1 MNSNIMK
8 VVCYAYHCD
17 EMSISWAM
25 TSKISIGTNLRWE
38 QLIDINGCE
47 QRRTTYRHIHDQDQT
62 GYHHILHSLSRF
74 QLHWLPAHQQ
84 TSQMF
89 KRHLSQAFCED
100 IAKLVLGVNLNQL
113 YFLGLV
119 CHVLPEPMV
128 LYCIMLGTRSESS
141 WFHLAQGQSSNVV
154 LMNAYVYVGY
164 ESCFGMSSSNMWI
177 KCI

>member
-1 MNSNIMK
+1 
-8 VVCYAYHCD
+8 
-17 EMSISWAM
+17 
-25 TSKISIGTNLRWE
+25 
-38 QLIDINGCE
+38 
-47 QRRTTYRHIHDQDQT
+47 
-62 GYHHILHSLSRF
+62 
-74 QLHWLPAHQQ
+74 
-84 TSQMF
+84 MF

-164 ESCFGMSSSNMWI
+164 EVGREAGGGAESFHDGNDWKEIAAGCADGNVFSFHG
-177 KCI
+177 